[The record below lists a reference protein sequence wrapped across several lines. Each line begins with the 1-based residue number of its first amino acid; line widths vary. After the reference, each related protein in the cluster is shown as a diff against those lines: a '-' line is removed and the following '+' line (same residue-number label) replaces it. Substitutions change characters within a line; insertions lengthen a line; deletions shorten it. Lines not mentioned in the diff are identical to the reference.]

1 LQLGQPG
8 ISVWFGRVDAV
19 RLCACAPCTLAFA
32 AMVDAKWKGSRSSE
46 VVLSTNAQ
54 ALTAVIAEAHP
65 AMARRLSPAVTVF
78 MAFSSD

>member
-1 LQLGQPG
+1 
-8 ISVWFGRVDAV
+8 
-19 RLCACAPCTLAFA
+19 
-32 AMVDAKWKGSRSSE
+32 MVDAKWKGSRSSE